1 MRAPD
6 LSTPTVFWPGRCW
19 PGRFLRQALL
29 ACLLAWGLTG
39 CSNLAYYWQSARGHV
54 QLMQAA
60 RPIPDW
66 LADPATPP
74 SLKARL
80 QSAQALR
87 EYAVHHLGLPDN
99 ASYHRYADLQRSAV
113 IWNVTAAPPD
123 ALTLHTWCFPVT
135 GCIGYR
141 GYFDVQEARTEAAA
155 LREQGLET
163 HVYGVPAYST
173 LGWLNWAGGDP
184 LLNTFIQYPE
194 GELARLIFHE
204 LAHQVVYLNGDT
216 TFNESFATAVE
227 LIGVRQWLA
236 QAASPAAR
244 EAYARSETQRLGF
257 RQLTR
262 ATRARLEAVYAAA
275 RQPGGSPAGLAQQKA
290 EVMAD
295 FRRQYAEMRSRWQI
309 DPARQAVYDAW
320 VDQANNAAFGAL
332 AAYDAL
338 VPGFEALFEQQ
349 REHQPE
355 HPPEQTWPLFY
366 EAVRQLARQPE
377 VERLRRL
384 QAPAPTSAPVSSAT
398 PSAGD

>member
-1 MRAPD
+1 MRVPAPPTSPR
-6 LSTPTVFWPGRCW
+6 LSVRVLWRAW
-19 PGRFLRQALL
+19 LAALL
-29 ACLLAWGLTG
+29 LGGLTG
-39 CSNLAYYWQSARGHV
+39 CSHLGYYWQSVSGHV
-54 QLMQAA
+54 QLMRAA

-74 SLKARL
+74 LLKTRL
-80 QSAQALR
+80 ASAQALR
-87 EYAVHHLGLPDN
+87 DYAARQLGLPDN
-99 ASYHRYADLQRSAV
+99 ASYHRYADLHRSAV

-141 GYFDVQEARTEAAA
+141 GYFDVQAARAEAAG

-184 LLNTFIQYPE
+184 LLNTFIHYPE

-244 EAYARSETQRLGF
+244 QAYAQSEALRLGF
-257 RQLTR
+257 RDLTR
-262 ATRARLEAVYAAA
+262 ATRARLEAVYAQA
-275 RQPGGSPAGLAQQKA
+275 RAPGSPPDRLTRQKA

-295 FRRQYAEMRSRWQI
+295 FRRQYAALRSQWTI
-309 DPARQAVYDAW
+309 DPTRQAGYDQW
-320 VDQANNAAFGAL
+320 VANANNAAFGAL

-338 VPGFEALFEQQ
+338 VPGFEALYEQQ
-349 REHQPE
+349 RARQPE
-355 HPPEQTWPLFY
+355 QAWPLFY
-366 EAVRQLARQPE
+366 EAVRQLARLPE
-377 VERLRRL
+377 AERLRRL
-384 QAPAPTSAPVSSAT
+384 QPPAPVSSAGPST